1 MRARVRVTDCVTADR
16 IGLRFMERWQSLA
29 ECSRLESGRG
39 LKTSEGPN
47 PSRSANL
54 DDDGDSGSRSD
65 TVDGRK
71 ATGVV

>member
-1 MRARVRVTDCVTADR
+1 
-16 IGLRFMERWQSLA
+16 MERWQSLA

-65 TVDGRK
+65 LEDGRN